1 MSTVS
6 GAGVGGVSGLD
17 LSSMDLETALMAV
30 QNQRAQLLEDALRQQ
45 LDSVNARNAEMAGLN
60 DSITAKSAENNK
72 LDEASLSM
80 QNQIAELRD
89 LQSRLKASECPNPD
103 GWYGLS
109 WGQGDD
115 KALSHSTL
123 DQIKASGLT
132 IPTGADAPRDVDG
145 NGTMDAK
152 GKVVA
157 GWQKEIDDK
166 VAALEES
173 IKQNAAT
180 VEANKTEMASMKN
193 QVDALGNTQQMEMLR
208 LQGMTGKRNEAFD
221 VMTNFLKKMQDS
233 RSSIIGNMR

>member
-1 MSTVS
+1 
-6 GAGVGGVSGLD
+6 
-17 LSSMDLETALMAV
+17 V

-80 QNQIAELRD
+80 QKQIAELRD
-89 LQSRLKASECPNPD
+89 LQSRLKASECPNPE

-115 KALSHSTL
+115 KALSHATL
-123 DQIKASGLT
+123 DQIKTSGLT
-132 IPTGADAPRDVDG
+132 IPAGADAPRDVDG

-157 GWQKEIDDK
+157 GWQKEIDGK

-180 VEANKTEMASMKN
+180 VEANKTEMTSMKN

-221 VMTNFLKKMQDS
+221 VMTNFLKKMQES

>member
-80 QNQIAELRD
+80 QKQIAELRD
-89 LQSRLKASECPNPD
+89 LQSRLKASECPNPE

-115 KALSHSTL
+115 KALSHATL

-132 IPTGADAPRDVDG
+132 IPAGADAPRDVDG

-157 GWQKEIDDK
+157 GWQKEIDGK

-180 VEANKTEMASMKN
+180 VEANKTEMTSMKN

-221 VMTNFLKKMQDS
+221 VMTNFLKKMQES

>member
-1 MSTVS
+1 MTTVS
-6 GAGVGGVSGLD
+6 GAGVGGVSGMD
-17 LSSMDLETALMAV
+17 LGSMDLETALMAV
-30 QNQRAQLLEDALRQQ
+30 QSERTKLLDDALRLQ
-45 LDSVNARNAEMAGLN
+45 LDSVSARNAEMAGLN
-60 DSITAKSAENNK
+60 DAIAAKSSENSK
-72 LDEASLSM
+72 LEESSLSM
-80 QNQIAELRD
+80 QKQIAELRD

-115 KALSHSTL
+115 AALSHSTL
-123 DQIKASGLT
+123 EQIKSSGLT
-132 IPTGADAPRDVDG
+132 VPAGADAPRDVDG

-157 GWQKEIDDK
+157 GWQKEIDGK

-173 IKQNAAT
+173 IKNNAAT
-180 VEANKTEMASMKN
+180 VEANKTEMTSIKN
-193 QVDALGNTQQMEMLR
+193 QVDALGNTQQTEMLR

-221 VMTNFLKKMQDS
+221 VMTNFIKKMQDS

>member
-6 GAGVGGVSGLD
+6 GAGVGGIAGMD
-17 LSSMDLETALMAV
+17 LGSMDLETALMAV
-30 QNQRAQLLEDALRQQ
+30 QGQRAQLLEDALRAQ

-60 DSITAKSAENNK
+60 DSIAAKTSENGK
-72 LDEASLSM
+72 LEASNLSM
-80 QNQIAELRD
+80 QQQITELRD
-89 LQSRLKASECPNPD
+89 LQSRLKASQCPNPD

-115 KALSHSTL
+115 KALSHATL

-132 IPTGADAPRDVDG
+132 IPAGADAPRDVDG

-157 GWQKEIDDK
+157 GWQKEIDGK
-166 VAALEES
+166 VAALEDS
-173 IKQNAAT
+173 IKKNSAT
-180 VEANKTEMASMKN
+180 VEANKTDLTSLKN

-221 VMTNFLKKMQDS
+221 VMTNFIKKMQEN
-233 RSSIIGNMR
+233 RSGIIGNMR

>member
-6 GAGVGGVSGLD
+6 GAGVSGISGMD
-17 LSSMDLETALMAV
+17 LSSMDLETALLAV

-60 DSITAKSAENNK
+60 DSITAKTSENSK
-72 LDEASLSM
+72 LGEANLTM
-80 QNQIAELRD
+80 QQQIADLKD
-89 LQSRLKASECPNPD
+89 LQSRLKASECPNPELVRAVL
-103 GWYGLS
+103 GAGRR
-109 WGQGDD
+109 QG
-115 KALSHSTL
+115 AVPLHAGP
-123 DQIKASGLT
+123 DQASGLT
-132 IPTGADAPRDVDG
+132 IPGGADAPRDVDG

-152 GKVVA
+152 GRVVA
-157 GWQKEIDDK
+157 GWQKEIDTK

-173 IKQNAAT
+173 IKKNSST
-180 VEANKTEMASMKN
+180 IETNKNDMSSLKN

-221 VMTNFLKKMQDS
+221 VMTNFIKKMQDN

>member
-6 GAGVGGVSGLD
+6 GAGVGALAGLD

-30 QNQRAQLLEDALRQQ
+30 QTQRSQLLEDALRQQ
-45 LDSVNARNAEMAGLN
+45 LESVNARNGEMAGLN

-72 LDEASLSM
+72 LEEANLSI
-80 QNQIAELRD
+80 QRQISELQE

-115 KALSHSTL
+115 AALSHSTL
-123 DQIKASGLT
+123 EQIKASGLT
-132 IPTGADAPRDVDG
+132 VPTGADAPRDIDG

-157 GWQKEIDDK
+157 GWQKEIDGK

-173 IKQNAAT
+173 IKKNSAT
-180 VEANKTEMASMKN
+180 VESNKTEMTSLKN
-193 QVDALGNTQQMEMLR
+193 QVDALGNTQQTEMLR
-208 LQGMTGKRNEAFD
+208 LQGMTSKRNEAFD